1 MIQELELNVSTVII
15 AVVVLILFALALR
28 IAVRTWSGK
37 RDCHGKG
44 TDGCEKHSQRDS
56 DS

>member
-1 MIQELELNVSTVII
+1 MIQEMELNVSTVII

-28 IAVRTWSGK
+28 VAVRTWSGK

-44 TDGCEKHSQRDS
+44 ADGCEKHSQRDS

>member
-1 MIQELELNVSTVII
+1 MIQELELNASTVIV

-37 RDCHGKG
+37 RDCHGG
-44 TDGCEKHSQRDS
+44 GADGCEESDRRDS

>member
-1 MIQELELNVSTVII
+1 MVQEMELNVSTVII
-15 AVVVLILFALALR
+15 AAVVLILFALALR
-28 IAVRTWSGK
+28 VAVRTWSGK

-44 TDGCEKHSQRDS
+44 TDGCEKHSRRDS

>member
-1 MIQELELNVSTVII
+1 MIQELELNVSTAII

-28 IAVRTWSGK
+28 VAVRTWSGK